1 MSLLDCKTIISHPP
15 GTNQSV
21 IFRNLMPE
29 LPSTTYATFGLY
41 KYPAKFIPQVIAYA
55 LMAYGRPGMSVIDPF
70 AGYGTVGTIARLIG
84 NDYELWDLNPL
95 LDYLHSV
102 AIMKPVDVD
111 SNVLVQKMMAHKGT
125 FVPDW
130 SNVAYW
136 YPEQFLPM
144 LSQVWAFYH
153 GLEDEKLRKVL
164 LIPLLKATHYFSYN
178 DEKRQKLSRSPLAKR
193 RTEKLEAQD
202 WRSTFAAMVLKGVND
217 ILGRL
222 REYEE
227 LEPKSVKYTVHA
239 GIDALTE
246 EIGGEKDILITSP
259 PYLQAQ
265 EYIRATKMDLFWLG
279 YTEETVKGLGKSEFP
294 YQDVPKIPVYSS
306 TYAECLGNIKESNM
320 SQLFERYFHG
330 VLGTLTRLQ
339 GHISKKLLLFVGPA
353 TIRTVPIPIDQIF
366 IEHFKTLGWEHEV
379 TLVDTIV
386 ARAMFFY
393 RFNPATGAKDSR
405 MATEHLVVLSK

>member
-1 MSLLDCKTIISHPP
+1 MSLLDCKTINSHSL

-29 LPSTTYATFGLY
+29 IPSTTYATFGLY

-55 LMAYGRPGMSVIDPF
+55 LVTYGRPRMSIIDPF
-70 AGYGTVGTIARLIG
+70 AGYGTVGTVARLSG

-102 AIMKPVDVD
+102 AIMKPVDTD
-111 SNVLVQKMMAHKGT
+111 SSRLVQEMMAHRGT
-125 FVPDW
+125 FAPDW
-130 SNVAYW
+130 PNVAYW

-144 LSQVWAFYH
+144 LSKAWAFYH
-153 GLEDEKLRKVL
+153 SLEDERLRKVL

-193 RTEKLEAQD
+193 RTDKLEAQD
-202 WRSTFAAMVLKGVND
+202 WQGIFAAMVSKGMNGILRRLK
-217 ILGRL
+217 
-222 REYEE
+222 EYEE
-227 LEPKSVKYTVHA
+227 LKPKSVMHTVHA
-239 GIDALTE
+239 GIDALTQDIDE
-246 EIGGEKDILITSP
+246 EKDILITSP

-279 YTEETVKGLGKSEFP
+279 YTEETIKGLGKKEFP
-294 YQDVPKIPVYSS
+294 YQDVPKIPIHSS
-306 TYAECLGNIKESNM
+306 IYAKCLESISEPHM
-320 SQLFERYFHG
+320 SRLFERYFHG

-339 GHISKKLLLFVGPA
+339 AHISKKLLLFVGPA

-366 IEHFKTLGWEHEV
+366 VEHFETFGWKHEV

>member
-1 MSLLDCKTIISHPP
+1 MSLLDCKTINSHSL

-21 IFRNLMPE
+21 IFRDLMPE
-29 LPSTTYATFGLY
+29 IPSTTYATFGLY

-55 LMAYGRPGMSVIDPF
+55 LTTYGRPRMSVIDPF
-70 AGYGTVGTIARLIG
+70 AGYGTVGTIARLSG

-95 LDYLHSV
+95 LDYLHSI
-102 AIMKPVDVD
+102 AIMKPIDID
-111 SNVLVQKMMAHKGT
+111 SNTLVQRMMAHKRT

-130 SNVAYW
+130 SNIAYW

-144 LSQVWAFYH
+144 LSKVWGFYH

-164 LIPLLKATHYFSYN
+164 LIPLLKTTHYFSYN

-193 RTEKLEAQD
+193 RTDKLETQD
-202 WRSTFAAMVLKGVND
+202 WRGTFAAMVLRGVNE

-222 REYEE
+222 KEYEE
-227 LEPKSVKYTVHA
+227 LKPKSVKYTVHA
-239 GIDALTE
+239 GIDALTQDIDE
-246 EIGGEKDILITSP
+246 EKDILITSP

-279 YTEETVKGLGKSEFP
+279 YTEETIKGLGKKEFP
-294 YQDVPKIPVYSS
+294 YQDVPKIPIYSS
-306 TYAECLGNIKESNM
+306 TYAKCLENIKEPHM
-320 SQLFERYFHG
+320 SRLFERYFYG

-366 IEHFKTLGWEHEV
+366 IEHFETFGWKHEV